1 MFSVFVFDIRICF
14 LWGGMLSVL
23 MFFCQNNSVPLSKN
37 SVLMYFCQDNLV
49 LLSSLQ
55 GSVIFTMI
63 PDQPGR
69 VRRTGALGVSDNS
82 RVSPVNSSVASTASR
97 VGRPK

>member
-1 MFSVFVFDIRICF
+1 MLVSDIRIYF

-23 MFFCQNNSVPLSKN
+23 MFFCQNNYVLLSEVTV
-37 SVLMYFCQDNLV
+37 SFCQNNLV
-49 LLSSLQ
+49 LLSPLQ
-55 GSVIFTMI
+55 GNVIFTMA
-63 PDQPGR
+63 PDHPGR